1 MVALRDVAQLVA
13 RMAGGHEAASS
24 SLAVPTNQNLTSLA
38 VSRSLC
44 YNQAKL
50 LWTSYCFLMT
60 F

>member
-1 MVALRDVAQLVA
+1 
-13 RMAGGHEAASS
+13 
-24 SLAVPTNQNLTSLA
+24 LTSLA